1 MNSML
6 RMIAMLMGV
15 VVAGCMPQAHKVA
28 AADAT
33 PTYVAAAQPQVL
45 APPPVPN
52 DRNTVAWPQVNST
65 AGKRTTA
72 WSPWFIKKQNLSRE
86 QFARAIET
94 EDRNILRVRAKE
106 YARMWGNL
114 GLPVTEDPREIATF
128 LRSAKVTEVQC
139 TSQVIKALYLARVD
153 ERSGETDFNYVRNYC
168 YTGETFLAYEGT
180 IFVSLGCGNPARER
194 VAPRPMPVAAPASP
208 SCPHVYTLKANVWP
222 PQAQRHPG
230 VAQAMSAAEV
240 SRTMWDSGRVSRKY
254 GGELRKRAE
263 SDSNFQR
270 SQTERLVRISLI
282 NVDKHDRILKE
293 EVIGDYGVTGLRAF
307 KFTRAQLEWSAIR
320 FIDLREETAS
330 PALHSLTSLRELRF
344 YNTPLFQ
351 GLPMGEWSTN
361 SVEDCIMNVHFI
373 EEVDGNR
380 AVTLFR

>member
-1 MNSML
+1 
-6 RMIAMLMGV
+6 
-15 VVAGCMPQAHKVA
+15 
-28 AADAT
+28 
-33 PTYVAAAQPQVL
+33 
-45 APPPVPN
+45 
-52 DRNTVAWPQVNST
+52 
-65 AGKRTTA
+65 
-72 WSPWFIKKQNLSRE
+72 
-86 QFARAIET
+86 
-94 EDRNILRVRAKE
+94 
-106 YARMWGNL
+106 
-114 GLPVTEDPREIATF
+114 
-128 LRSAKVTEVQC
+128 
-139 TSQVIKALYLARVD
+139 
-153 ERSGETDFNYVRNYC
+153 
-168 YTGETFLAYEGT
+168 
-180 IFVSLGCGNPARER
+180 
-194 VAPRPMPVAAPASP
+194 
-208 SCPHVYTLKANVWP
+208 
-222 PQAQRHPG
+222 
-230 VAQAMSAAEV
+230 MSAAEV